1 MLMKKAKKNQQI
13 FNDNVDRKETET
25 LEPTHKQLRSKG
37 SEKERE
43 IFNKQQ
49 RTIKALQM
57 IYL

>member
-1 MLMKKAKKNQQI
+1 MIKAYKDQQI
-13 FNDNVDRKETET
+13 FNDDVDSKETKT

>member
-1 MLMKKAKKNQQI
+1 MIKAYKDQQI
-13 FNDNVDRKETET
+13 FNDDVDSKETKT

-49 RTIKALQM
+49 RPIKALQM